1 MTIQENP
8 ISNRLDIARFRTIA
22 DFFNQETLINN
33 GLDMACQ
40 KLLDF
45 NINPS
50 NLIQTWNQSLINASK
65 QGHLN
70 QELSVTIS
78 SSNFQKIQHQHPK
91 TNIGEI
97 EDAIKNFINWWLAD
111 SKLNAIP
118 IHDNQRLYAPMYL
131 TDNKLY
137 DWTNNQLN
145 PDGYWKIKF
154 NVQIIKKQ
162 I

>member
-1 MTIQENP
+1 MT
-8 ISNRLDIARFRTIA
+8 L
-22 DFFNQETLINN
+22 QETLINN
-33 GLDMACQ
+33 GTNVTGQ

-45 NINPS
+45 NINPN
-50 NLIQTWNQSLINASK
+50 NLIETWKQALINASK
-65 QGHLN
+65 QGHFN

-78 SSNFQKIQHQHPK
+78 SSAFQKIQHKHPK

-118 IHDNQRLYAPMYL
+118 IHDHQCLYTPMYL

-137 DWTNNQLN
+137 DWNNSQLN
-145 PDGYWKIKF
+145 SDGYWDIKF

>member
-1 MTIQENP
+1 MFATSKTSKEVKFNPMT
-8 ISNRLDIARFRTIA
+8 F
-22 DFFNQETLINN
+22 QETLINN
-33 GLDMACQ
+33 GTDVAGQ
-40 KLLDF
+40 QLLDF
-45 NINPS
+45 NINPN
-50 NLIQTWNQSLINASK
+50 NLIKTWKQALINASK
-65 QGHLN
+65 QGRFN

-78 SSNFQKIQHQHPK
+78 SSAFQKIQQNHPK

-118 IHDNQRLYAPMYL
+118 IHDHQRLYTPMYL

-137 DWTNNQLN
+137 DWNNSQLN
-145 PDGYWKIKF
+145 PDGYWDIKF

>member
-1 MTIQENP
+1 MT
-8 ISNRLDIARFRTIA
+8 F
-22 DFFNQETLINN
+22 QETLINN
-33 GLDMACQ
+33 GIDVTGQ

-45 NINPS
+45 NINPN
-50 NLIQTWNQSLINASK
+50 NLIKTWKQALINASK
-65 QGHLN
+65 QGHFN
-70 QELSVTIS
+70 QELNVTIS
-78 SSNFQKIQHQHPK
+78 SSDFQRIQHKHPK

-118 IHDNQRLYAPMYL
+118 MHDHQHLHTLMYL

-137 DWTNNQLN
+137 DWNNSQLN
-145 PDGYWKIKF
+145 PDGYWNIRF